1 MPIYSLMIATE
12 PLPVDVLDAIGL
24 AERATFTDAR
34 RLVIYGQ
41 RTADGRIAF
50 GGRGAP
56 YRFAS
61 RLGDDFDGRVHERLH
76 TTLVELFPALDEV
89 AITHRWGGAVAA
101 ARDWWWSVGL
111 DRATRVAWAGGYVGD
126 GVATANLAGRTLAEL
141 LCDEPGT
148 LSIAAVGRPQQPP
161 LGGRAAALVGH
172 QRGGPP
178 DRPCR
183 SLRDPH
189 RQTRSLARRAD
200 RPGHEPIVTSG
211 AVDAGVDAGVGA
223 GVGNDSGTSA
233 EKIQSSKNCGQ
244 VLPGRPSRPRR

>member
-1 MPIYSLMIATE
+1 MIATE

-76 TTLVELFPALDEV
+76 TTLVELFPALNEV
-89 AITHRWGGAVAA
+89 DITHRWGGAVAA
-101 ARDWWWSVGL
+101 ARDWWWSVGM
-111 DRATRVAWAGGYVGD
+111 DRGNAVAWAGGYVGD

-148 LSIAAVGRPQQPP
+148 LSSLPW
-161 LGGRAAALVGH
+161 VGH
-172 QRGGPP
+172 SSRHWEVEP
-178 DRPCR
+178 
-183 SLRDPH
+183 LRWLGINAVVRLTD
-189 RQTRSLARRAD
+189 RAD
-200 RPGHEPIVTSG
+200 RYETRTGKPDRWRGALIDRVTS
-211 AVDAGVDAGVGA
+211 
-223 GVGNDSGTSA
+223 
-233 EKIQSSKNCGQ
+233 
-244 VLPGRPSRPRR
+244 R